1 MYMVLVFSTDT
12 GMSSRMLGLG
22 QTFVGFAVGL
32 HYYMTVFHRAV
43 LHQPPKTSWKVHAI
57 YATCFLFI
65 CLLARAERRKKAY
78 LAEGGEEGKTS

>member
-12 GMSSRMLGLG
+12 EMASKMLGLG

-43 LHQPPKTSWKVHAI
+43 LHQPPKTSWKVHAV
-57 YATCFLFI
+57 YATCFLLI

>member
-12 GMSSRMLGLG
+12 GMGSKALGLG

-43 LHQPPKTSWKVHAI
+43 LHQPPKTSWKVHAV
-57 YATCFLFI
+57 YATCFCVI
-65 CLLARAERRKKAY
+65 CLLARVDRRKKEY
-78 LAEGGEEGKTS
+78 LADGGEEGKKS